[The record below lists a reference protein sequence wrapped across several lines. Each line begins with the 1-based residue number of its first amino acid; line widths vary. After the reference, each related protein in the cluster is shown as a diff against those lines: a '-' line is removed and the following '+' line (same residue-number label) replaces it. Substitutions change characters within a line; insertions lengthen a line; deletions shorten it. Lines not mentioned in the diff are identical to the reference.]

1 MKATALRYFPKS
13 YPPRMIVLVMF
24 SNDITH
30 MGPAHV
36 NKSTAFQREFMWIV
50 CTLRLDIFP
59 GWLAFKGGIKSS
71 AN

>member
-1 MKATALRYFPKS
+1 
-13 YPPRMIVLVMF
+13 MILMTF
-24 SNDITH
+24 TH

-36 NKSTAFQREFMWIV
+36 NKSTAFQREFMGMV
-50 CTLRLDIFP
+50 CTLRLDIFLDIFP